1 MNCVLSGERQMNEHS
16 RTNDSRIV
24 VKFPALEKKLWNSTQ
39 RKNKSWTKEA
49 CTPCSVLLLNLDTP
63 LKSSKS
69 LQELE
74 EQCAVCVKKCL
85 KRRVSKNSK
94 IIDSCHLSKT
104 AREENFPSDL
114 GECEIMIKGEPPSP
128 QPNPTD
134 ITSSDKNTLSQ
145 LSQNGRQI
153 HTRNWDHNEQI
164 TVKVK
169 VEPVEPGYKDASYKI
184 NENKRRGVN
193 RNFLIKDSAEKFS
206 LDAPTQPRRKTADTK
221 LGPVDSTDP
230 SQQLN
235 SRTAVVQPRMSSKN
249 PTLNPVT
256 KVQTPTIP
264 TASSNLSKQRENRSI
279 LPQVCSVEQMPA
291 SASENLGRGHG
302 EFWRSLASTSSAEH
316 ASGVVNVD
324 MSKLLSSGTSSVVKA
339 VDQSNVPPT
348 PPSNVPPTPQPL
360 ASSKDGM
367 CILQLMNGQMVL
379 LPIDT
384 VRQLSANI
392 SSPLIQT
399 SASAN
404 VVNIPTIY
412 SLNPGTADPFTSPMV
427 QPGITYL
434 APTAPNLVTP
444 TVMPQVCNFTP
455 GIVGQQSITNPIVY
469 IPQTSITNTTLL
481 CQQNGKQANII
492 STPNIVPSSVQSPSM
507 LPLAQ
512 QQLYSVLSAPK
523 PVTPTANTKPI
534 SNTSYLRLADG
545 QLVPIIN
552 DSAILGTNQP
562 SSTTIKRENGGV
574 TTVSFSSHSGLP
586 ITNSVISTSVPP
598 TVNPIQYVPL
608 APPPPPPPINGAV
621 NPGSPRFLQ
630 FPNGS
635 LVPIVNQNISKANNR
650 TPVILQTNANVP
662 VQQTP
667 SVQRNPT
674 SDAMT
679 ASDLVKKHIQN
690 SKMRIIRPAQT
701 QLAPQNVKMTSIQG
715 AQQPHAVNENTNQ
728 SGPRFQESIFQ
739 ILNTRTDLF
748 QSEDTPK
755 ETTSGLLK
763 KSAPP
768 ILNSNKTNQTNETS
782 IDPNKP
788 ASGPNTSPHTARNK
802 NVVSFYAMAPKPTP
816 SLLVPAVKPVSAPTK
831 NDGEPNPTKTGS
843 KRKSVNIVREDF
855 DARKK
860 TKGRGAPKPSGRTY
874 FTQEVID
881 VDEEEERKKMAG
893 EDGQPQYMFMRSVSK
908 PEFRPVF
915 LDSTIEEKG
924 LRLPDS
930 MLI

>member
-1 MNCVLSGERQMNEHS
+1 MNEHS
-16 RTNDSRIV
+16 RNKDSRIV

-63 LKSSKS
+63 LKAKS

-74 EQCAVCVKKCL
+74 EQWAACVKKCL

-104 AREENFPSDL
+104 ARQENYPPDLEEY
-114 GECEIMIKGEPPSP
+114 EIMIKEEPPSP

-134 ITSSDKNTLSQ
+134 ITSSDKNTFSQ
-145 LSQNGRQI
+145 LLQNDRQMN
-153 HTRNWDHNEQI
+153 TRNYDPIEQI

-169 VEPVEPGYKDASYKI
+169 VEPVEPGFKDASYKI
-184 NENKRRGVN
+184 KENKRRGVN
-193 RNFLIKDSAEKFS
+193 RDFLIKDSAEKLS
-206 LDAPTQPRRKTADTK
+206 LDAPTQPRPKTADTK
-221 LGPVDSTDP
+221 LGQVDSIDP

-235 SRTAVVQPRMSSKN
+235 SRTAVVQPRMSSTN

-264 TASSNLSKQRENRSI
+264 TASSNLSKQRENRPI
-279 LPQVCSVEQMPA
+279 LPQACSAERMPA
-291 SASENLGRGHG
+291 SASENLGRGHK

-316 ASGVVNVD
+316 ASGSGVVNVD

-348 PPSNVPPTPQPL
+348 PPPL
-360 ASSKDGM
+360 APSKDGM

-384 VRQLSANI
+384 VKQLSANI
-392 SSPLIQT
+392 SSPLVQT
-399 SASAN
+399 GASAN

-412 SLNPGTADPFTSPMV
+412 SLNPGTADPFMSPMV

-434 APTAPNLVTP
+434 APTAPNLITP
-444 TVMPQVCNFTP
+444 TIMPQVCNFAP

-469 IPQTSITNTTLL
+469 MPQTSIPNTTLL

-492 STPNIVPSSVQSPSM
+492 STPNIVPSSVQSPNI

-512 QQLYSVLSAPK
+512 QQIYSVLSAPK
-523 PVTPTANTKPI
+523 PVTPTADTKPI

-562 SSTTIKRENGGV
+562 STTTIKRENGGV
-574 TTVSFSSHSGLP
+574 TTVSFSAHSGLP
-586 ITNSVISTSVPP
+586 ITNSVLSPNVPP

-608 APPPPPPPINGAV
+608 APPPPINGAV

-635 LVPIVNQNISKANNR
+635 LVPIVNQNISKTNNR

-674 SDAMT
+674 RDAMT

-690 SKMRIIRPAQT
+690 SKMRTIRPAQT
-701 QLAPQNVKMTSIQG
+701 QVAPQNIKMASIQE

-739 ILNTRTDLF
+739 ILNTKTDLF

-782 IDPNKP
+782 NCIDPNKP
-788 ASGPNTSPHTARNK
+788 ASGPNTSPRTARNK
-802 NVVSFYAMAPKPTP
+802 NVVPFYALAPKPDP

-831 NDGEPNPTKTGS
+831 NDGEPNPPKTGS
-843 KRKSVNIVREDF
+843 KRKSVNIVREEF

-860 TKGRGAPKPSGRTY
+860 TKGRGAPKPSGRMY

-881 VDEEEERKKMAG
+881 VDEEEERKKRAG
-893 EDGQPQYMFMRSVSK
+893 NDGQPQYMFMRSVSK
-908 PEFRPVF
+908 PEFRPVL